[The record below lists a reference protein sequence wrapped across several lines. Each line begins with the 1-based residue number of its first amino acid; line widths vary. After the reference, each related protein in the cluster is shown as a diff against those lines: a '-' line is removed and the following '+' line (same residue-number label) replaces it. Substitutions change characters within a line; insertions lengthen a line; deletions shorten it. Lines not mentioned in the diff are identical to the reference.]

1 MIWKELL
8 KEQKEDDFDE
18 NEIDFSSWGTSTP
31 VSQDDEENEEDEV
44 ENEPNL
50 YTTAWYPQGRV
61 GNPRGPQQAR

>member
-8 KEQKEDDFDE
+8 KEQKDDDFDE

-44 ENEPNL
+44 ANEPNL
-50 YTTAWYPQGRV
+50 GTRPRGIHKGEWE
-61 GNPRGPQQAR
+61 PRGPQRAR